1 MRTVCV
7 NAKRKKVTTQIVCLL
22 IGALLPYFWA
32 GVTGRYRKR
41 QFGNIGLSEPLAQA
55 RQLSG
60 AGARAWGAQMNAWE
74 ALLVFAAANGA
85 ALAAGVEP
93 TGDWAL
99 AAALWAA
106 VRILHGVFYVAG
118 QAGLRVLAFAA
129 GLAMSLWIFW
139 LALVAA

>member
-1 MRTVCV
+1 M
-7 NAKRKKVTTQIVCLL
+7 TTQIVCLL
-22 IGALLPYFWA
+22 IGALLPYLWV
-32 GVTGRYRKR
+32 GVAARYRKR
-41 QFGNIGLSEPLAQA
+41 QFGDIGFNEPRAQA

-99 AAALWAA
+99 AAPLWVAA
-106 VRILHGVFYVAG
+106 RVLHGAFYVAG
-118 QAGLRVLAFAA
+118 QAGLRLLAFLT

-139 LALVAA
+139 LALAVA